1 MTVKIFFAYLLQ
13 FFGGVT
19 MLLSG
24 GCATIFIVN
33 ARAHDGQLV
42 LLALGVAFLPF
53 IIGIGI
59 FKLGRYLAKSDKSDK
74 EAQNA
79 KSLPDD

>member
-1 MTVKIFFAYLLQ
+1 MKLKLFFAYFLQ
-13 FFGGVT
+13 FLGVAI
-19 MLLSG
+19 MLLTG
-24 GCATIFIVN
+24 GCAIIFIVG
-33 ARAHDGQLV
+33 AHAG
-42 LLALGVAFLPF
+42 LLALGSAFIPF
-53 IIGIGI
+53 ITGIGI